1 MSTTDNRDPNVSED
15 LTGKL
20 RKLPKDKLREVED
33 IADFLLSRKD
43 KDPSP
48 DRGSPEALLKHFGE
62 ASFENGEL
70 DELLGDLQDMRE
82 VEL

>member
-33 IADFLLSRKD
+33 IADFCCLEKIRIPHRTEVPRK
-43 KDPSP
+43 P
-48 DRGSPEALLKHFGE
+48 F
-62 ASFENGEL
+62 
-70 DELLGDLQDMRE
+70 
-82 VEL
+82 